1 MNSLHQKVLVLHS
14 DKGLVR
20 DGQPNLTLFNQV
32 NNYHC
37 SWIKNTP
44 LRNCFERIKCHEF
57 HQLFWVVTLSFVV
70 MGLAI
75 YPVLPII
82 RFIFASI
89 LICWLIAWL
98 SLNFILTTS
107 WVALYSVVCELGI
120 GNTRPN
126 LHFFQYI
133 LAQKPFTDSIS
144 THRVTHIILGL
155 VLKLLRKLIVCDM
168 EVKNLWWGNNLNGRV
183 VNEYAVWIWLW

>member
-1 MNSLHQKVLVLHS
+1 MERPEHHQLHSWGPSVDPSLHSCLQGVL
-14 DKGLVR
+14 
-20 DGQPNLTLFNQV
+20 
-32 NNYHC
+32 
-37 SWIKNTP
+37 
-44 LRNCFERIKCHEF
+44 
-57 HQLFWVVTLSFVV
+57 
-70 MGLAI
+70 LA
-75 YPVLPII
+75 L
-82 RFIFASI
+82 
-89 LICWLIAWL
+89 
-98 SLNFILTTS
+98 
-107 WVALYSVVCELGI
+107 SVVPVVPVFCYCSTQLKLYTLYKLSSSIFCCLWVKSVSGI

-133 LAQKPFTDSIS
+133 QAQKPFTDSIS